1 MKNIAII
8 SFLACVA
15 LKSVAQANFVKNPSF
30 EEYSKCPDDWNKIH
44 YAKYWQNAIDSLMP
58 YGMEYYNTCGNSS
71 GDNALYVPNN
81 GGFWQMPHTNNAM
94 AGAVMFYNK
103 TSPPPPIPLPFNYRD
118 NLQGHLIKPLTNGK
132 IYCVSFWINSAE
144 ATGYVHNKIG
154 AYLDNGAINSIADTA
169 GEEITSVTPQ
179 VFTNTIIEDTM
190 NWVKIEGSFVATGNE
205 THITIGNF
213 FPNAAVS
220 TKFPN
225 YWNVYTQY
233 SYYLIDDVSV
243 IPIDLD
249 INAGDDT
256 YVPIGSKVKIG
267 RTKDST
273 TAMGLDCKW
282 YKKGVLID
290 SGAIISVNANSII
303 NAVDT
308 YVVVQNICGVIKR
321 DTVNVKTTGL
331 GISEMNFENAYS
343 IFPNPSNGNFSITC
357 FAIPKASITAKVYD
371 LLGRVVHQEP
381 LNFSNKEATLKLNI
395 PSGSYIL
402 ELKDEAGNVQRE
414 RIVIE

>member
-8 SFLACVA
+8 SFLACVS

-81 GGFWQMPHTNNAM
+81 GGFWQMPHTNNGM

-103 TSPPPPIPLPFNYRD
+103 TSPPPPTPLPFNYRD

-249 INAGDDT
+249 VNAGDDT

-267 RTKDST
+267 RTKDSA

-282 YKKGVLID
+282 YKKGLLID
-290 SGAIISVNANSII
+290 SGSIISVNANSII

-331 GISEMNFENAYS
+331 GILEMSFESAFS
-343 IFPNPSNGNFSITC
+343 IFPNPSKGNFSISC
-357 FAIPKASITAKVYD
+357 FAIPKEFITAKVYN
-371 LLGRVVHQEP
+371 LLGRMVHQEP
-381 LNFSNKEATLKLNI
+381 LNFSNKEAALKLNI
-395 PSGSYIL
+395 PTGSYIL
-402 ELKDEAGNVQRE
+402 ELKDGAGNVQRE
-414 RIVIE
+414 RIVIN